1 MMFKADYGFGG
12 DPYVSSKYRLTSL
25 VFTCLIPPI
34 TVEALSWLD
43 FRKIEMS
50 CILWV
55 LGSSIEEI
63 FDLLSDL
70 LISKDLE

>member
-1 MMFKADYGFGG
+1 
-12 DPYVSSKYRLTSL
+12 
-25 VFTCLIPPI
+25 
-34 TVEALSWLD
+34 
-43 FRKIEMS
+43 MS

-70 LISKDLE
+70 LISKDLEWSSLVLFKNF